1 MRLLKRLCEWLLLNS
16 KHSELID
23 TASNNPDCACD
34 IGVRISRIRLPSGA
48 EIVVVENLREPEQE
62 DR

>member
-1 MRLLKRLCEWLLLNS
+1 MRLLKRLCEWLLLNR

-23 TASNNPDCACD
+23 KATNNPDCARD
-34 IGVRISRIRLPSGA
+34 IGVRISRVRLPSGA
-48 EIVVVENLREPEQE
+48 EIIVVENLRDLEQE